1 MNTESQINTKS
12 DTLVISTN
20 MNKPV
25 KKSWAMMAIE
35 EEEEEARER
44 EEEKQKLIQ
53 EQLKIRRELYAKG
66 QYELEEGEILE

>member
-1 MNTESQINTKS
+1 MNTETQLTKQFES
-12 DTLVISTN
+12 LVISTN
-20 MNKPV
+20 VNKPV

-53 EQLKIRRELYAKG
+53 DQVKIRRELYAKG
-66 QYELEEGEILE
+66 QYELEEGELLE